1 MLSYFQ
7 LCRIDAALIAFF
19 SYLVGAELGG
29 GAHWHDIVVAISVTL
44 ISTNFIYSFNS
55 WADRELDRI
64 SKPNRP
70 IPSGKIKPSH
80 ALIYSLVL
88 LVFSFVYPW
97 FVYKSYLTLFL
108 FLLLPI
114 LGLLYSA
121 KPIRLRRYPIPA
133 AITISLGLITPI
145 MLGYFMNR
153 ADTEM
158 VALFTVLFLFCLSI
172 VPLKKIEE
180 VEEDR
185 KTGDRNLYSEWGVL
199 LLIWPLSGLLL
210 GLILILFFDFG
221 NVLKTYLFI
230 LIISSIACIFIFS
243 RFKNKLYLLYQTMI
257 YMVII
262 EIGIFYW
269 LLKLMES

>member
-1 MLSYFQ
+1 
-7 LCRIDAALIAFF
+7 
-19 SYLVGAELGG
+19 
-29 GAHWHDIVVAISVTL
+29 
-44 ISTNFIYSFNS
+44 
-55 WADRELDRI
+55 
-64 SKPNRP
+64 
-70 IPSGKIKPSH
+70 
-80 ALIYSLVL
+80 
-88 LVFSFVYPW
+88 
-97 FVYKSYLTLFL
+97 
-108 FLLLPI
+108 
-114 LGLLYSA
+114 
-121 KPIRLRRYPIPA
+121 
-133 AITISLGLITPI
+133 
-145 MLGYFMNR
+145 MNR
-153 ADTEM
+153 SDTEM

>member
-1 MLSYFQ
+1 MLSYLR
-7 LCRIDAALIAFF
+7 LCRIDVALIAFF
-19 SYLVGAELGG
+19 SYLIGAELAGG
-29 GAHWHDIVVAISVTL
+29 TNWFDIVVAILVTL

-55 WADRELDRI
+55 WTDRELDRI
-64 SKPNRP
+64 SKPHRP
-70 IPSGKIKPSH
+70 IPSGKIKPVH
-80 ALIYSLVL
+80 ALFYSLVL
-88 LVFSFVYPW
+88 LIFSVIYPL

-108 FLLLPI
+108 FFLLPI

-133 AITISLGLITPI
+133 AITISLGLVTPI

-153 ADTEM
+153 SDTKM
-158 VALFTVLFLFCLSI
+158 VALFAALFLFCLSI

-185 KTGDRNLYSEWGVL
+185 KTGYSNLYSEWGRL

-210 GLILILFFDFG
+210 EVILILFFDFG
-221 NVLKTYLFI
+221 NVLKVYLYI
-230 LIISSIACIFIFS
+230 LTMSSIVCILVFS
-243 RFKNKLYLLYQTMI
+243 RFKNKLHLLYQTII

-262 EIGIFYW
+262 EIGAFYW